1 MVDGTLQMVL
11 KDPATLDRS
20 IHDEFVAIAAESGA
34 YPEAAPAYADAASS
48 MFWYLVRNLD
58 RDLGITL
65 QTRPAL
71 MVFGDRDRLVHISD
85 AHALG
90 ARHPDLD
97 VVILEGVGHAPQLE
111 APQLFVD
118 VVDEWLVIGTSTRP
132 RPTRSSR
139 VTSPRRARRRAPRW

>member
-11 KDPATLDRS
+11 EDPTALDRS
-20 IHDEFVAIAAESGA
+20 IRDEFVTIATERGA
-34 YPEAAPAYADAASS
+34 YPEAARAYADAASS

-71 MVFGDRDRLVHISD
+71 MVFGDRDRLVHISS

-90 ARHPDLD
+90 ARHPELD
-97 VVILEGVGHAPQLE
+97 VVILEGIGHAPQLE

-118 VVDEWLVIGTSTRP
+118 VVDEWLRD
-132 RPTRSSR
+132 RYLDQ
-139 VTSPRRARRRAPRW
+139 AE